1 MSQQLVKKGANGR
14 MVNVNPK
21 SWIEAIKDK
30 NTGQTLVEIL
40 QGFNMYFLSYNGN
53 TEETRKQV
61 PMILRKEGLWITY
74 VKYDHTVIT
83 EWYNSDKIDDN
94 SWADSSNWREGSNT
108 LVGDVTISSDG
119 YWVIKGEKSSTKAQ
133 GEKGEKPLL
142 RINTSTGYIQYS
154 YDDKYWYDLIPI
166 SLLTPDIQVGTVN
179 TLAAGSK
186 AKVTKGGTNTKP
198 ILNFDIPMGNTGAK
212 GEKGDGWQ
220 VDGWVD
226 TVDSLPSTA
235 TIGTTYLVGTTTPY
249 AKYVWKNNT
258 SKWVEIGI
266 VNEIKASIFD
276 GGRADTLYGGAR
288 EINCG
293 GADAYLT
300 Y

>member
-1 MSQQLVKKGANGR
+1 MSQQLVKKGANGKQE
-14 MVNVNPK
+14 NVMPR

-94 SWADSSNWREGSNT
+94 SWADSSNWREGNNT

-119 YWVIKGEKSSTKAQ
+119 YWVIKGEKTDTKAQ

-142 RINTSTGYIQYS
+142 RINTNNGYIQYS
-154 YDDKYWYDLIPI
+154 YNDKYWYDLVSF
-166 SLLTPDIQVGTVN
+166 SLLTPDIQIGTIN

-186 AKVTKGGTNTKP
+186 ARVTKGGTNTKP
-198 ILNFDIPMGNTGAK
+198 VLNFDIPMGVQGAK
-212 GEKGDGWQ
+212 GDKGDGWQ
-220 VDGWVD
+220 LKGF
-226 TVDSLPSTA
+226 VDSIEQLPSSGA
-235 TIGTTYLVGTTTPY
+235 VGDLYLVGTNEPY
-249 AKYVWKNNT
+249 DAYVYKNSI
-258 SKWVEIGI
+258 SKFVNIGNALE
-266 VNEIKASIFD
+266 VKASIFD

-288 EINCG
+288 TINCG

-300 Y
+300 